1 MPVEGRFVEKS
12 EFSGAPVSIDWPAPQ
27 VARLT
32 LDRGTEFNTL
42 TFAMLRSLDE
52 ALEKAHAEGARV
64 VIVTGSGKAFCCG
77 AEVSYFTD
85 PASDLADNPLAIRER
100 YVRQIIRT
108 FRKLRDMPF
117 VTIAAINGFALG
129 GGCEMALSCDFR
141 LIASNA
147 RIGLTEARLGAVPG
161 AGGVQMLSAVVGRA
175 RALEIILLAD
185 QWSAE
190 EALSVGLVHFVHRQE
205 SLDESALV
213 LARRLLLCSPIS
225 IAESKRAINRC
236 ETSGADEADE
246 IALDA
251 VAAAASGA
259 DWREGMQAFRER
271 RPPRFAENGV
281 SRQESSGR

>member
-1 MPVEGRFVEKS
+1 MLES
-12 EFSGAPVSIDWPAPQ
+12 
-27 VARLT
+27 
-32 LDRGTEFNTL
+32 LDRTIDQAN
-42 TFAMLRSLDE
+42 E
-52 ALEKAHAEGARV
+52 AGARV
-64 VIVTGSGKAFCCG
+64 VIVTGTGKAFCCG
-77 AEVSYFTD
+77 AEVNYFTNPD
-85 PASDLADNPLAIRER
+85 SPIAGDPLAIRER

-117 VTIAAINGFALG
+117 ATIAAINGFALG

-141 LIASNA
+141 LISANA

-161 AGGVQMLSAVVGRA
+161 AGGVQMLSKIVGRA
-175 RALEIILLAD
+175 KALEIILLAD

-190 EALSVGLVHFVHRQE
+190 EAHSAGLVHAVHPQE
-205 SLDESALV
+205 TLADAALA
-213 LARRLLLCSPIS
+213 LAGRLLLCSPIS

-236 ETSGADEADE
+236 ETATADEADE

-271 RPPRFAENGV
+271 RAPRFAANGI
-281 SRQESSGR
+281 GREGGNGR

>member
-1 MPVEGRFVEKS
+1 MEKS
-12 EFSGAPVSIDWPAPQ
+12 EFSGAPVSLDWPTPQ

-42 TFAMLRSLDE
+42 AFAMLRGLDE
-52 ALEKAHAEGARV
+52 ALDKAHTEGARV
-64 VIVTGSGKAFCCG
+64 AIVTGSGKAFCCG

-85 PASDLADNPLAIRER
+85 PSSDLANNPLAIRER

-175 RALEIILLAD
+175 KALEIILLAD

-190 EALSVGLVHFVHRQE
+190 EALSAGLVHSVHSQE
-205 SLDESALV
+205 ALDDAALA

-236 ETSGADEADE
+236 ETSSADEADE

-259 DWREGMQAFRER
+259 DWREGMRAFRER
-271 RPPRFAENGV
+271 RPPRFAEHGIG
-281 SRQESSGR
+281 RQGSGNR

>member
-1 MPVEGRFVEKS
+1 MEKS
-12 EFSGAPVSIDWPAPQ
+12 EYSGAPVSIDWPAPQ

-32 LDRGTEFNTL
+32 LDRGTELNTL
-42 TFAMLRSLDE
+42 TFAMLRGLDD
-52 ALEKAHAEGARV
+52 ALDKAHADGARV

-100 YVRQIIRT
+100 YVRHIIRT

-141 LIASNA
+141 LIGSNA

-175 RALEIILLAD
+175 KALEIVLLAE

-190 EALSVGLVHFVHRQE
+190 EALSVGLVHSVHGQE
-205 SLDESALV
+205 ALDEATLK

-236 ETSGADEADE
+236 ETAGADEADE

-271 RPPRFAENGV
+271 RPPRFAEQGIARQGNG
-281 SRQESSGR
+281 GR

>member
-1 MPVEGRFVEKS
+1 MEKS
-12 EFSGAPVSIDWPAPQ
+12 ESPGAPVSVDWPAPQ

-32 LDRGTEFNTL
+32 LDRGAEFNTL
-42 TFAMLRSLDE
+42 TFAMLRGLDE
-52 ALEKAHAEGARV
+52 ALEKAHADGARV

-85 PASDLADNPLAIRER
+85 PASDLADTPLAIRER

-141 LIASNA
+141 LIGSNA

-161 AGGVQMLSAVVGRA
+161 AGGVQMLSSVVGRA
-175 RALEIILLAD
+175 KALEIILLAD

-190 EALSVGLVHFVHRQE
+190 EALSVGLVHSVHAPE
-205 SLDESALV
+205 TLDEAALT

-236 ETSGADEADE
+236 EASSGDEADE

-271 RPPRFAENGV
+271 RPPRFAEHGV
-281 SRQESSGR
+281 GRQGSGGR

>member
-1 MPVEGRFVEKS
+1 MEKS
-12 EFSGAPVSIDWPAPQ
+12 ELSGAPVSVDWPAPQ

-52 ALEKAHAEGARV
+52 ALDKAHADGARV

-141 LIASNA
+141 LIGSNA

-161 AGGVQMLSAVVGRA
+161 AGGVQMLSSVVGRA
-175 RALEIILLAD
+175 KALEIILLAD

-190 EALSVGLVHFVHRQE
+190 EALSVGLVHSTHAPE
-205 SLDESALV
+205 ALDEAAL
-213 LARRLLLCSPIS
+213 A
-225 IAESKRAINRC
+225 
-236 ETSGADEADE
+236 
-246 IALDA
+246 
-251 VAAAASGA
+251 
-259 DWREGMQAFRER
+259 
-271 RPPRFAENGV
+271 
-281 SRQESSGR
+281 